1 MLIDEVPF
9 LLWYYSFL
17 SMPLLNLSK
26 LAFIVF
32 IIWNKDESDII
43 ELAKPG
49 YKGIFMVNMPT
60 HLSVQFLHVVIDK
73 FYLALFSIS
82 FLYSFFD

>member
-17 SMPLLNLSK
+17 GMPLLNLSK

-43 ELAKPG
+43 ELLG
-49 YKGIFMVNMPT
+49 
-60 HLSVQFLHVVIDK
+60 S
-73 FYLALFSIS
+73 YLIMLTFN
-82 FLYSFFD
+82 FTLENKMFGHP

>member
-43 ELAKPG
+43 ELLG
-49 YKGIFMVNMPT
+49 
-60 HLSVQFLHVVIDK
+60 S
-73 FYLALFSIS
+73 YLIMLTFN
-82 FLYSFFD
+82 FTLENKMFGHP